1 MTSEEVGI
9 HVCAHLSI
17 SSEIDVCSEVC
28 SSIDPLDPLNVYSI
42 EIAELRESVHAVRLG
57 SFRDSHHN

>member
-42 EIAELRESVHAVRLG
+42 EIAELGTRVG
-57 SFRDSHHN
+57 SRGPTWFLS

>member
-1 MTSEEVGI
+1 MTSGEVGI

-28 SSIDPLDPLNVYSI
+28 SSIDPLNVYSI
-42 EIAELRESVHAVRLG
+42 EIAEPGTRVG
-57 SFRDSHHN
+57 SRGPTWFLS